1 MSAPRW
7 LRICVKCLRWIAV
20 ALFMVE
26 AYHVAY
32 YYPKDGF
39 DVFLRYILPPLDLD
53 SYSAIGWIIDVEED

>member
-1 MSAPRW
+1 
-7 LRICVKCLRWIAV
+7 VKCLRWIAV

-39 DVFLRYILPPLDLD
+39 DVFLRYILPP
-53 SYSAIGWIIDVEED
+53 WILIVIQQLAG